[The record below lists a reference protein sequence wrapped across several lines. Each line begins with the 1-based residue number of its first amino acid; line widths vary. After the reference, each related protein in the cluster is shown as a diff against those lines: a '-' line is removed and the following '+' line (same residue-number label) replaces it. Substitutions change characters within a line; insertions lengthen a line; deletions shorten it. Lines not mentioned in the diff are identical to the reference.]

1 MSKKVLSILIFA
13 AVVAGAAFYFVSND
27 KSSPLKPAMAE
38 KNVTKQEKKPIEE
51 NVFEYTKDN
60 LTAECN
66 GDSKMMCAVDFA
78 LKCTINPDF
87 EGCRDSRLPKFI
99 FMNDKDVARPTKISF
114 KLHKIKPI
122 SADLVE
128 IHTNSSCDAKW
139 FGLCQGRII
148 YVLVPYG
155 EEWRVKDVYAIEEK
169 KI

>member
-1 MSKKVLSILIFA
+1 MLKKFLSILTFA

-27 KSSPLKPAMAE
+27 KSAPLKPAVVE
-38 KNVTKQEKKPIEE
+38 KDVTKQEKMPIEE
-51 NVFEYTKDN
+51 NVFEYTKNN
-60 LTAECN
+60 LASECT

-87 EGCRDSRLPKFI
+87 EGCRNSRLPKFI
-99 FMNDKDVARPTKISF
+99 FMNDKDVERPTEIRF

-128 IHTNSSCDAKW
+128 IHTDSSCDAKW

-148 YVLVPYG
+148 YVLVPAK
-155 EEWRVKDVYAIEEK
+155 ETWRVKDIYAIEEK
-169 KI
+169 NV